1 MKKSLLSLLC
11 LAAIGSMANAKT
23 YELVTDLSEITNPDN
38 SFVIVTAK
46 PYNNAIYGVS
56 ALGSSDATAVKAADA
71 TALPSTFETEANLL
85 EFRFEA
91 NGDSNNALY
100 CISSSKY
107 VGGSNKTNMAFSET
121 LGTTNAYKLTVT
133 KEGENSVKIVSAAGT
148 TRCFAFQNGTAFKN
162 YAISNLSTAAYSYPA
177 FYKESIGG
185 DVPSVPVAYEPN
197 FADVELWEGNTVTL
211 DLGFKHPEVIFIS
224 GDDNVATVSDEGV
237 ITGVSVGE
245 TTVTAMWDATED
257 FLEGSAEFIVSV
269 VAAPEGFFDVLTI
282 DKFDVTGTSY
292 KDVSYIS
299 PVTGIKYEGNMAK
312 SNVNNGEC
320 IQLRWNEDDANKRAG
335 IFNTENPNGLVLA
348 SVTIEWHSSTS
359 NNNIINVHSAD
370 KALSIAD
377 MLNAEIV
384 EQFTKDA
391 SCKAAHDFVA
401 PAAYFGLR
409 SNKNAHYIK
418 SITLFWVK
426 SETPAIEFPKFEG
439 TEHSFTTASSEI
451 RIADADHA
459 FDIYYLHTPAP
470 AQNNV
475 VAYAE
480 GETPDNFENKAE
492 FDETNREHVIPVSES
507 GTLSY
512 YAVHTATGAQS
523 ETNHIAVTKTAT
535 TAIDA
540 IGADAVEGE
549 VEFFDIRGVK
559 VNIDNAAPGLYIRR
573 QGTTATKVI
582 VK

>member
-1 MKKSLLSLLC
+1 MKKSLLMLLC
-11 LAAIGSMANAKT
+11 LAAIGSMASAKT

-46 PYNNAIYGVS
+46 PYNSAIYGVS
-56 ALGSSDATAVKAADA
+56 ALNTKDATAVKVADA
-71 TALPSTFETEANLL
+71 TNLPSTFETDANLL

-91 NGDSNNALY
+91 NGTNNYALY
-100 CISSSKY
+100 CTSSSMY
-107 VGGSNKTNMAFSET
+107 VGGSGKTDMAFNAT
-121 LGTTNAYKLTVT
+121 LGTTDAYKLTVT

-148 TRCFAFQNGTAFKN
+148 TRCFAFQNGTSFKN
-162 YAISNLSTAAYSYPA
+162 YATSNLSGASYAYPA
-177 FYKESIGG
+177 FYKESAGG
-185 DVPSVPVAYEPN
+185 NVPSEPVAYEPN
-197 FADVELWEGNTVTL
+197 FADVELWEGNSVTL
-211 DLGFKHPEVIFIS
+211 DLGIKHPDVVFVSNNES
-224 GDDNVATVSDEGV
+224 VATVSGEGV
-237 ITGVSVGE
+237 ITGVGIGE
-245 TTVTAMWDATED
+245 TTITAMWDATEE
-257 FLEGSAEFIVSV
+257 FLEGETEFNVSV
-269 VAAPEGFFDVLTI
+269 VVAPEGFFDVLTI
-282 DKFDVTGTSY
+282 DKFSDAASSY
-292 KDVSYIS
+292 KDVSYTS
-299 PVTGIKYEGNMAK
+299 TVTGIKYEGNLMK
-312 SNVNNGEC
+312 SGAANGEC
-320 IQLRWNEDDANKRAG
+320 IQLRWNADDATKRAG

-348 SVTIEWHSSTS
+348 SVSIEWNPTTS
-359 NNNIINVHSAD
+359 NNNIINVYSAD

-426 SETPAIEFPKFEG
+426 ADVPAIEFPSFGEA
-439 TEHSFTTASSEI
+439 EHSFTTESSEI

-459 FDIYYLHTPAP
+459 FDIFYLHTPAQGNP
-470 AQNNV
+470 E
-475 VAYAE
+475 AYAE
-480 GETPDNFENKAE
+480 GETADSFDNKAE
-492 FDETNREHVIPVSES
+492 FDEANGEHVIPVSES

-512 YAVHTATGAQS
+512 YAVHTATGTQGAT
-523 ETNHIAVTKTAT
+523 ETVKVTKTAT

-540 IGADAVEGE
+540 IGTDAAEGE
-549 VEFFDIRGVK
+549 AEYFDIRGVK